1 MWAGLHYQQGTFSLQ
16 TMPWCCSVAECWE
29 VPLHHDT
36 QWNTILPLRCSSS
49 IWAWHTNQ
57 SPNLQHHPRPPSS
70 RTVMRIST
78 CHQLCYADYWKDLQ
92 SHTWSLIWLIWCLM
106 WWMLDT
112 VQGRATLWLCPKSSL
127 IDLLVSPSPRTQMRQ
142 RQSSISCTGSGTR
155 TSLGFSTLE
164 RHWKIRSLHWFDGVY
179 AKKK

>member
-1 MWAGLHYQQGTFSLQ
+1 MQIIGIGNKKIHIGPSLQKIYILVPPQVILFFFTLESAASWGHKQGNTLDALIVHCIATNCQVVKTKKISAILWAGLHYQQGTFSLQ

-57 SPNLQHHPRPPSS
+57 SPHLQYHPRPPSS

-92 SHTWSLIWLIWCLM
+92 SHTWTLIGLY
-106 WWMLDT
+106 D
-112 VQGRATLWLCPKSSL
+112 V
-127 IDLLVSPSPRTQMRQ
+127 
-142 RQSSISCTGSGTR
+142 
-155 TSLGFSTLE
+155 
-164 RHWKIRSLHWFDGVY
+164 
-179 AKKK
+179 